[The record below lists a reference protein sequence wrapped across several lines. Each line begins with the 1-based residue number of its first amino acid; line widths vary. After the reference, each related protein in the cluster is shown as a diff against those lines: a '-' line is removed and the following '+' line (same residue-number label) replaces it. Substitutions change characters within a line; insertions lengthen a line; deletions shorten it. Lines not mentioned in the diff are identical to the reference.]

1 MQSPADPRIAAALE
15 RNDRYIREFIEALTL
30 CPYARRTRESGM
42 LHRVVV
48 LEAGG
53 APQTPGFEAA
63 VAALATAIAGV
74 EALPADSVDVALLIL
89 PVLAPELSKGIEG
102 ARAFEHLVALARERM
117 QARHPRGDSPFY
129 CVPFHPDFAEDLRD
143 EHRAVRFIR
152 RSPDPTVQ
160 LVRASVLRA
169 VRGGGATDYVNTT
182 GLSAT
187 ELMALT
193 APESVSDRIGRANLR
208 TLENQGAPTLRRL
221 LAEIRA
227 SYRRP

>member
-74 EALPADSVDVALLIL
+74 EALPADSVDVALVIL

-143 EHRAVRFIR
+143 EHR
-152 RSPDPTVQ
+152 
-160 LVRASVLRA
+160 
-169 VRGGGATDYVNTT
+169 
-182 GLSAT
+182 
-187 ELMALT
+187 
-193 APESVSDRIGRANLR
+193 
-208 TLENQGAPTLRRL
+208 
-221 LAEIRA
+221 
-227 SYRRP
+227 